1 MKWHEIYRVN
11 YHDTDANGIVR
22 ASALLRY
29 HQETANLQLEGCH
42 PTPKE
47 LLDAG
52 LAFILSRVTMTLK
65 VPVRAFETIEV
76 DTWGCPSHGATYNRC
91 GQICRNGK
99 VIAEIS
105 SIWGLLSTSDRRILR
120 VGEIDMG
127 FGTEA
132 PIDIGLP
139 SRFRLPHDL
148 ELTELGK
155 RTVTYGDID
164 SNIHMN
170 NTNYPDMLCGFL
182 PSMQGVR
189 VSEMSFNFLGE
200 AHLGETI
207 TVFGATVGE
216 YNYFRTLRENG
227 EIGVEAILRIIPI
240 EV

>member
-1 MKWHEIYRVN
+1 MKWHESYRVN
-11 YHDTDANGIVR
+11 SHDVDANGIVR
-22 ASALLRY
+22 ASAMLRY

-52 LAFILSRVTMTLK
+52 LAFILSRITMTLK
-65 VPVRAFETIEV
+65 APVHSFEPLEV
-76 DTWGCPSHGATYNRC
+76 ETWGCPSHGATYNRC
-91 GQICRNGK
+91 GRISRNGEI
-99 VIAEIS
+99 VAEVS
-105 SIWGLLSTSDRRILR
+105 SVWGLLSSTDKRILR
-120 VGEIDMG
+120 VGEVEMG
-127 FGTEA
+127 FDTEP

-139 SRFRLPHDL
+139 IRFRPPHEL
-148 ELTELGK
+148 ELRELGK

-189 VSEMSFNFLGE
+189 VSEMSLNFLGE

-207 TVFGATVGE
+207 TVFGATAGE
-216 YNYFRTLRENG
+216 YNYFRTIRENG
-227 EIGVEAILRIIPI
+227 SIGVEAILRIIPI
-240 EV
+240 EA